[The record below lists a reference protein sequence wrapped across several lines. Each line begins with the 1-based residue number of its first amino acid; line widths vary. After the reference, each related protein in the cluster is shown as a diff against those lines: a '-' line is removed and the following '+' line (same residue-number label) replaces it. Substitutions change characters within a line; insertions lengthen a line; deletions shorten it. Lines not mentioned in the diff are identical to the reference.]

1 MQHKWED
8 SSFGAAPNNEIPL
21 LLSSPHST
29 QSMGEAP
36 ASILLRTD
44 SGWEFV
50 WGGTSVK

>member
-29 QSMGEAP
+29 QLMGEVICRKV
-36 ASILLRTD
+36 ASG
-44 SGWEFV
+44 S
-50 WGGTSVK
+50 